1 MAPPAAVA
9 PSPARRLRD
18 ALEPIATQGWW
29 SPHVLPRLER
39 LGVGQWE
46 GYAWGRAAAL
56 GEADAAVVVAAF
68 GVFDPELLTALYERG
83 RAACSRADIL
93 AAREG
98 GAEEGLAAALG
109 DRPEVAV
116 LADALHA
123 ALAGAAATA
132 RPLFS
137 GLRALPLPASPH
149 GRLWRSAEL
158 FREHRGDSHLA
169 ACVAAGLAP
178 VEMNVV
184 TELAVGYPATEYSA
198 TRGFS
203 PDVLAAAVASLAAR
217 GLVADGALTEA
228 GSAFRAGLEAATDAA
243 QAAVVDALGDEVDE
257 LVAMA
262 DALSELVV
270 ASGAFPVD
278 GRKRAA
284 G

>member
-1 MAPPAAVA
+1 MAPPAAPS

-46 GYAWGRAAAL
+46 GYAWGRAAGL
-56 GEADAAVVVAAF
+56 GEADASVVVAAF
-68 GVFDPELLTALYERG
+68 GVFEPDLLTGLYERG
-83 RAACSRADIL
+83 RAAASRADIL

-98 GAEEGLAAALG
+98 GAEEALVAALG
-109 DRPEVAV
+109 DRPEVEI
-116 LADALHA
+116 LGDALHA
-123 ALAGAAATA
+123 AMAGAAATA

-137 GLRALPLPASPH
+137 GLRALPLPASAH
-149 GRLWRSAEL
+149 GRLWRSAEM

-169 ACVAAGLAP
+169 ACVAAGLSP
-178 VEMNVV
+178 VEMNIV
-184 TELAVGYPATEYSA
+184 TELAVGYPPTEYSA

-203 PDVLAAAVASLAAR
+203 ADVLAVAMAGLTAH
-217 GLVADGALTEA
+217 GLVADGALTDA
-228 GSAFRAGLEAATDAA
+228 GWALRAELEAATDAA
-243 QAAVVDALGDEVDE
+243 QAAVVDALGDQVDE

-262 DALSELVV
+262 DALSALVI

-278 GRKRAA
+278 ARKRAA

>member
-1 MAPPAAVA
+1 MAPPAGDAA
-9 PSPARRLRD
+9 SPSPSPSPARRLRD

-46 GYAWGRAAAL
+46 GYVWGRAAAL

-68 GVFDPELLTALYERG
+68 GVFEPALLTALYERG
-83 RAACSRADIL
+83 RAAATRADIL
-93 AAREG
+93 GAREG
-98 GAEEGLAAALG
+98 GAEEALMAALG
-109 DRPEVAV
+109 DQPEGAI
-116 LADALHA
+116 LGDALHA

-137 GLRALPLPASPH
+137 GLRALPLPASAH

-178 VEMNVV
+178 VEMNIV
-184 TELAVGYPATEYSA
+184 TELAVGYPPTEYSA

-203 PDVLAAAVASLAAR
+203 PDVLA
-217 GLVADGALTEA
+217 
-228 GSAFRAGLEAATDAA
+228 
-243 QAAVVDALGDEVDE
+243 
-257 LVAMA
+257 VAM
-262 DALSELVV
+262 
-270 ASGAFPVD
+270 
-278 GRKRAA
+278 
-284 G
+284 